1 MSFYR
6 YWNRYKKKEG
16 LDGLKDRSKR
26 PHRIHIIDKKIEQ
39 KVVQL
44 RKRYQYCPHKIQGTL
59 TNQYNIKVGHMTVY
73 RILCKRGFANFV
85 TELANF
91 ERPRYIQD
99 LNSTNDNASKI
110 ILQKAIKAIDDY
122 INSVNQMIKRL
133 NLKNNFQNNIK
144 NYTNWVK
151 KRYANYQKNSNKIN
165 ATSSDF
171 NFLSFISASS
181 LLYSCLFNMDTLTRY
196 PDKLFNY
203 NNLNILKD
211 QDQSCQM
218 IDEMSRDFI
227 VLVENFF
234 SNQF

>member
-1 MSFYR
+1 
-6 YWNRYKKKEG
+6 
-16 LDGLKDRSKR
+16 
-26 PHRIHIIDKKIEQ
+26 
-39 KVVQL
+39 
-44 RKRYQYCPHKIQGTL
+44 
-59 TNQYNIKVGHMTVY
+59 
-73 RILCKRGFANFV
+73 
-85 TELANF
+85 
-91 ERPRYIQD
+91 
-99 LNSTNDNASKI
+99 
-110 ILQKAIKAIDDY
+110 
-122 INSVNQMIKRL
+122 MIKRL